1 MKQTFKLFM
10 VKEEPYLTID
20 ENVVIGDS
28 AIVTVNNR
36 FPTLVECQNEE
47 QIKLIQD
54 PKLSMTKRHKIVM
67 KPNEINLDENAI
79 NSFGE
84 DESFITVEVE
94 DGKIKVVNN
103 NEEI

>member
-67 KPNEINLDENAI
+67 KPNEINLDENTI

-103 NEEI
+103 NEEL

>member
-67 KPNEINLDENAI
+67 KPNEINLDENII

>member
-1 MKQTFKLFM
+1 
-10 VKEEPYLTID
+10 
-20 ENVVIGDS
+20 
-28 AIVTVNNR
+28 
-36 FPTLVECQNEE
+36 
-47 QIKLIQD
+47 
-54 PKLSMTKRHKIVM
+54 MTKRHKIVM
-67 KPNEINLDENAI
+67 KPNEINLDENII